1 MSVRN
6 HAVMSCLAL
15 VLFVA
20 GPAAT
25 AEAVG
30 KIPSEVINQ
39 AAADGT
45 VLVLVGLKV
54 PWQMESMLTKET
66 LRAQREAI
74 FLVQSQLLAELAG
87 RKFKVVR
94 RFEQV
99 PGIALEVGADALAE
113 LAHSETVTNVV
124 LDRPGTQLDGIA
136 PERRTS
142 ASSTMQDKV
151 PWQLFNRAASNGT
164 VLVLAGLRVPWQR
177 EDKLNDNLVA
187 LQRDAILGAQKY
199 VLAELAGTHYRVTRL
214 YRQIPGIALRVGPD
228 ALKVLEQSP
237 AITNVVPDR
246 PVSLNK

>member
-6 HAVMSCLAL
+6 HAVLSCLAL

-20 GPAAT
+20 GPTVT

-30 KIPSEVINQ
+30 KIPPEVINQ

-54 PWQMESMLTKET
+54 PWQMESALTKEMV
-66 LRAQREAI
+66 RAQREAI
-74 FLVQSQLLAELAG
+74 FSVQSHLLAELAG

-124 LDRPGTQLDGIA
+124 
-136 PERRTS
+136 
-142 ASSTMQDKV
+142 
-151 PWQLFNRAASNGT
+151 
-164 VLVLAGLRVPWQR
+164 
-177 EDKLNDNLVA
+177 
-187 LQRDAILGAQKY
+187 
-199 VLAELAGTHYRVTRL
+199 
-214 YRQIPGIALRVGPD
+214 
-228 ALKVLEQSP
+228 
-237 AITNVVPDR
+237 
-246 PVSLNK
+246 

>member
-6 HAVMSCLAL
+6 HAVMNFLAL
-15 VLFVA
+15 VLSVA
-20 GPAAT
+20 GFAAT
-25 AEAVG
+25 SEAVG
-30 KIPSEVINQ
+30 KIPPEVINQ

-54 PWQMESMLTKET
+54 PWQMEATLTKET

-74 FLVQSQLLAELAG
+74 FSVQSQLLAELAG

-124 LDRPGTQLDGIA
+124 LDRPGAQLDDKA
-136 PERRTS
+136 SERRAS
-142 ASSTMQDKV
+142 ASSAIQDKV

-177 EDKLNDNLVA
+177 EDKLNDNLLA

-199 VLAELAGTHYRVTRL
+199 LLAELAGTHYRVTRL

-246 PVSLNK
+246 PVNLTR